1 MILAVGGTGKP
12 GRRVSTGAMGPT
24 RQRIPGP
31 DITLNAAKLRVT
43 FMGSRLVPSE
53 RAIRL
58 VTDVLGVN
66 AFR

>member
-31 DITLNAAKLRVT
+31 DITLNAAKIVT